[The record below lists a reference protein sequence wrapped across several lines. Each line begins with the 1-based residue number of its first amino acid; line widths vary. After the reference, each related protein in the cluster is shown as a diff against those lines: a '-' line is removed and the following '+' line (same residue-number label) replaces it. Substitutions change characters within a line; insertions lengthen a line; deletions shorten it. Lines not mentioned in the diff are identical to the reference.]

1 MVVGVLRLELIL
13 HAPQN
18 LKEKRGIVR
27 KILGRC
33 RVRFPV
39 SCAETGLQD
48 TWQRSRLGFAMVGRD
63 EAGIHATFTRIE
75 EEILRTGLAE
85 IGDRDA
91 EFLHYG

>member
-27 KILGRC
+27 KILDRC

-39 SCAETGLQD
+39 SCAETDYQN
-48 TWQRSRLGFAMVGRD
+48 TWQRSGLGFAMVGRD
-63 EAGIHATFTRIE
+63 EGSIHGTFTRIE

-85 IGDRDA
+85 IGDREV
-91 EFLHYG
+91 EFLHY

>member
-27 KILGRC
+27 KILDRC

-39 SCAETGLQD
+39 SCAETDFQD
-48 TWQRSRLGFAMVGRD
+48 TWQRSGLGFTMVGGD
-63 EAGIHATFTRIE
+63 EGYIHATFTRIE

-85 IGDRDA
+85 IGGRDV
-91 EFLHYG
+91 EFLHY